1 MYVDLEKVYFLFDE
15 IQEVSEWQKL
25 INGLRIAF
33 DSDIYV
39 TGSNAI
45 TSLERWPLT

>member
-1 MYVDLEKVYFLFDE
+1 M
-15 IQEVSEWQKL
+15 QEVSEWQKL

-39 TGSNAI
+39 TGSNLNKI
-45 TSLERWPLT
+45 LL

>member
-1 MYVDLEKVYFLFDE
+1 MKSFLAIVAIYLLFDE

-39 TGSNAI
+39 TGSNA
-45 TSLERWPLT
+45 SLL